1 MAGISG
7 VGGATLTA
15 QQIDIQR
22 TIQTAKLVNDATK
35 LQGDLA
41 LKLLNSAQVSGTGQ
55 NINIQV

>member
-7 VGGATLTA
+7 VGGAALTA